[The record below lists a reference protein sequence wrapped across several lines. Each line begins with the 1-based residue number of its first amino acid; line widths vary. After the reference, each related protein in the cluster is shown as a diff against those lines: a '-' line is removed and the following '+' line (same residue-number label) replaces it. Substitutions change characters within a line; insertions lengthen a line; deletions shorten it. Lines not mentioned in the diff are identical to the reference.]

1 MDGRQDYL
9 MHLKYAVVI
18 VPILGLITLFLFPEP
33 ENHFLLYFSSALF
46 FIALTAALVSR
57 LRKEQH

>member
-1 MDGRQDYL
+1 